1 MVVEPKKEGI
11 YPVVIFNRGGNRSY
25 GQLTIA
31 TMIMYVS
38 ALADQGY
45 VVIGSNY
52 REQDE
57 FGGAE
62 INDVLALTETVTEFE
77 KADTSRMGLFGW
89 SRGGMMTYLALQKS
103 DRFKTAVVGNGPT
116 DLLGVIADRPEM
128 ETNVIAEC
136 VPGYA
141 ENKEAELKKRSVVF
155 WADEL
160 SKNTSLLIL
169 CGTRDDRVNPTQSDS
184 LAAKLTALQ
193 YDVELKKFDTDHF
206 FSDKKAEL
214 DACVI
219 GWFNEKL
226 KGER

>member
-62 INDVLALTETVTEFE
+62 INDVLALPETVTEFE

-141 ENKEAELKKRSVVF
+141 ENKEAGLKKRSVVF

-169 CGTRDDRVNPTQSDS
+169 CGTRDDRVNPAQSDS

-219 GWFNEKL
+219 RWFNEKL